1 MSCKDS
7 RMKYCKEALGSIS
20 PQRVSPNGH
29 HKKTQC
35 KENSCEVE
43 THKVQ
48 GNGENLTGNIP
59 INIFVPAFRE
69 ELVVFEDYT
78 ENHNKTFLQLTVQT
92 APTNNSFRVLD
103 VRIYTMDSD
112 KPIDVRLTT
121 NPFGPVFT
129 GIPRGIQVENFV
141 RLTVTNT
148 LEIPGILQVYIEKTF
163 CICCRESG
171 EQE

>member
-7 RMKYCKEALGSIS
+7 RLKYCKEALGSTS
-20 PQRVSPNGH
+20 PQRVRP
-29 HKKTQC
+29 KPKC
-35 KENSCEVE
+35 KENSCEVA

-48 GNGENLTGNIP
+48 GNGESLTGNIP
-59 INIFVPAFRE
+59 INILVPAFRE

-78 ENHNKTFLQLTVQT
+78 ENHNKTFLQLRVQP
-92 APTNNSFRVLD
+92 APPNNELTVLD
-103 VRIYTMDSD
+103 VRIYTRDSD
-112 KPIDVRLTT
+112 EPIEIRLST
-121 NPFGPVFT
+121 NPVGPVFT

-141 RLTVTNT
+141 RLTVTNI
-148 LEIPGILQVYIEKTF
+148 LGDPSILQFYIEKTF